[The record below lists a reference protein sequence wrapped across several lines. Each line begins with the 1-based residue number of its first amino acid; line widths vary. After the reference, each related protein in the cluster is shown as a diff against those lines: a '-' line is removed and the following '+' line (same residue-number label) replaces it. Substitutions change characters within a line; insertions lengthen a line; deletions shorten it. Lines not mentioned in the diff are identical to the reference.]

1 MHMQDTLSSDV
12 RRGDWSIWTREWD
25 QSWAVWSQSLA
36 SAKDW
41 SKSEMTHCS
50 VHTACFCC
58 RYIKIRKKVSVLAAL
73 VCNKTCGRCG
83 DDVYRGRV
91 VTDRRM
97 GESNA
102 EPQRKN
108 AKTAGR
114 VWGGLCEAKG
124 QRVPGLLCAISHVSI
139 LIHDPSHTGLC

>member
-41 SKSEMTHCS
+41 SKKWNDPL
-50 VHTACFCC
+50 FCP
-58 RYIKIRKKVSVLAAL
+58 YGMLAAVILKLGKKVSVLAAL